1 MADKKNL
8 AVRSS
13 YDDYIETVNKITPQ
27 LKNLLAQIGGDAAVK
42 GGNNNLSSQTDVT
55 AGACD
60 TKSKSSKCITC
71 KPKSKSKS
79 SSSTSTSKG
88 SKNTSG
94 APRRRTTAT
103 TSFNAMDGQIVQAVT
118 NAGKIVYGTVR
129 DGQLEVRGM
138 VGEINHDLLGIESV
152 NAGKKKPSKKMP
164 TTNKKINMSSGMR
177 RQEQIN
183 PDDCCLDMGM
193 Y

>member
-1 MADKKNL
+1 
-8 AVRSS
+8 
-13 YDDYIETVNKITPQ
+13 YIETVNKITPQ

-42 GGNNNLSSQTDVT
+42 GGNNNLNSQTDVT

-71 KPKSKSKS
+71 KPKSKS
-79 SSSTSTSKG
+79 SSSTSTSKS

-164 TTNKKINMSSGMR
+164 TNKKINMSSGMR

>member
-42 GGNNNLSSQTDVT
+42 GGNNNLNSQTDVT

-71 KPKSKSKS
+71 KPKSKSS

-94 APRRRTTAT
+94 APRRRTTVTT
-103 TSFNAMDGQIVQAVT
+103 TSYNAMDGQIVQAVT

-138 VGEINHDLLGIESV
+138 VGEINHDLLGIDSV

-164 TTNKKINMSSGMR
+164 TNKKINMSSGMR

>member
-27 LKNLLAQIGGDAAVK
+27 LKNLLAQIGGDTAAK
-42 GGNNNLSSQTDVT
+42 GSTNLNSQTDVT

-60 TKSKSSKCITC
+60 SKPRQSKCITC
-71 KPKSKSKS
+71 KPKSKSSS
-79 SSSTSTSKG
+79 SSSTSKNKGTS
-88 SKNTSG
+88 SG
-94 APRRRTTAT
+94 APRRRPN

-152 NAGKKKPSKKMP
+152 NAGKKNTSKKIQI
-164 TTNKKINMSSGMR
+164 KKISSSKGMR
-177 RQEQIN
+177 RQDQIVP

>member
-1 MADKKNL
+1 M
-8 AVRSS
+8 
-13 YDDYIETVNKITPQ
+13 
-27 LKNLLAQIGGDAAVK
+27 
-42 GGNNNLSSQTDVT
+42 T

-71 KPKSKSKS
+71 KPKSKS
-79 SSSTSTSKG
+79 SSSTSTSKS

-164 TTNKKINMSSGMR
+164 TNKRLICR
-177 RQEQIN
+177 
-183 PDDCCLDMGM
+183 PV
-193 Y
+193 

>member
-164 TTNKKINMSSGMR
+164 TNNKNITSSGMR
-177 RQEQIN
+177 RQEQIMT
-183 PDDCCLDMGM
+183 DDCCLDMGM

>member
-42 GGNNNLSSQTDVT
+42 GGNNNLNSQTDVT

-71 KPKSKSKS
+71 KPKSKSS
-79 SSSTSTSKG
+79 SSSTSTSKS

-152 NAGKKKPSKKMP
+152 NAREKK
-164 TTNKKINMSSGMR
+164 TI
-177 RQEQIN
+177 
-183 PDDCCLDMGM
+183 
-193 Y
+193 

>member
-42 GGNNNLSSQTDVT
+42 GGTNNLNSKTDVT

-60 TKSKSSKCITC
+60 TKLKSSKCITC
-71 KPKSKSKS
+71 KPKSKS
-79 SSSTSTSKG
+79 SSSTSTKG
-88 SKNTSG
+88 SKNSSG
-94 APRRRTTAT
+94 APRRRTVTT
-103 TSFNAMDGQIVQAVT
+103 TSYNAMDGQIVQAVT
-118 NAGKIVYGTVR
+118 NGGKIVYGTVR

-152 NAGKKKPSKKMP
+152 NAGKKKPSTKKM
-164 TTNKKINMSSGMR
+164 TTTKKINMSSGMR

>member
-42 GGNNNLSSQTDVT
+42 GGNNNLNSQTDVT

-152 NAGKKKPSKKMP
+152 NAGKKKPSKKIP
-164 TTNKKINMSSGMR
+164 TNNKKITSSGMR

>member
-42 GGNNNLSSQTDVT
+42 GGNNNLNSQTDVT

-71 KPKSKSKS
+71 KPKSK

-164 TTNKKINMSSGMR
+164 TNNKKITSSGMR
-177 RQEQIN
+177 RQEQIMT
-183 PDDCCLDMGM
+183 DDCCLDMGM

>member
-1 MADKKNL
+1 M
-8 AVRSS
+8 
-13 YDDYIETVNKITPQ
+13 
-27 LKNLLAQIGGDAAVK
+27 
-42 GGNNNLSSQTDVT
+42 T

-71 KPKSKSKS
+71 KPKSKSS

-152 NAGKKKPSKKMP
+152 NAGKKKSSKKMH
-164 TTNKKINMSSGMR
+164 TNKKINMSSGMR
-177 RQEQIN
+177 RQEQVN
-183 PDDCCLDMGM
+183 PNDCCLDMGM